1 MIITKPKLSL
11 EGQIEHLKKK
21 GVLFNIMNEESAKE
35 YLTQH
40 NNYFKLTAYRK
51 NYDKHPDGENKGKY
65 INLEFAYLVDLA
77 VIDMRLR
84 YRIVHMA
91 LDIEHHTKLQLLR
104 MMDKFNE
111 DGYQIVQDY
120 MDSLSE
126 VQRKN
131 CDSEINRNKG
141 NIYCGDIVDKYD
153 GAYPIWAFIEIIPFG
168 RLVAFY
174 GFCADRFADKEM
186 KNNFYR
192 LLTCKEIRNASAHSN
207 CILNDP
213 KARTAAHKTNTAV
226 TNELMMINDM
236 NSNFRR
242 NRMSNARIQQ
252 LVTLFYMHRT
262 MVESDG
268 IKKSESEEIQKVM
281 KRIDRNYDYYSTN
294 PMIKGTFDFLKMVV
308 DNWFKTV

>member
-111 DGYQIVQDY
+111 DGYKIVQDY
-120 MDSLSE
+120 LDYLGKT
-126 VQRKN
+126 QRKI
-131 CDSEINRNKG
+131 CDSEISRNRG

-168 RLVAFY
+168 RLVDFY
-174 GFCADRFADKEM
+174 DFCAERFADKEM

-207 CILNDP
+207 CILNNL
-213 KARTAAHKTNTAV
+213 KSGTIAHKTNSAV
-226 TNELMMINDM
+226 TNELMTIPNM
-236 NSNFRR
+236 NSNFRK

-262 MVESDG
+262 MG
-268 IKKSESEEIQKVM
+268 
-281 KRIDRNYDYYSTN
+281 
-294 PMIKGTFDFLKMVV
+294 
-308 DNWFKTV
+308 

>member
-1 MIITKPKLSL
+1 MDITKPRLSL
-11 EGQIEHLKKK
+11 DGQIEHLKQK
-21 GVLFNIMNEESAKE
+21 GVLFNIMDEEAAKE
-35 YLTQH
+35 YLTQN

-77 VIDMRLR
+77 VIDMKLR

-91 LDIEHHTKLQLLR
+91 LDIEHHAKLQLLR
-104 MMDKFNE
+104 KMDEHNE

-120 MDSLSE
+120 LNSLDDTQKKICNSE
-126 VQRKN
+126 L
-131 CDSEINRNKG
+131 NRNKG
-141 NIYCGDIVDKYD
+141 NIYCGDIVDKYE

-174 GFCADRFADKEM
+174 GFCAERFADRAM
-186 KNNFYR
+186 KDNFYR

-207 CILNDP
+207 CILNDL
-213 KARTAAHKTNTAV
+213 KAMTAKHETNAAV
-226 TNELMMINDM
+226 TKALMKIPKM
-236 NSNFRR
+236 NSNFRK

-252 LVTLFYMHRT
+252 VVTLFYMHKT

-268 IKKSESEEIQKVM
+268 IKHAEGEELHKVM
-281 KRIDRNYDYYSTN
+281 KRIDKNYDYFGTN
-294 PMIKGTFDFLKMVV
+294 PMVKGTFDFLKMVV
-308 DNWFKTV
+308 DSWFETV